1 MKAQLLKKDG
11 KPEFAVLPIA
21 EYRRLLQRLEELEDI
36 KDFRDYKRSPAES
49 FPAEVVNRLLD
60 EESPVRVCREYR
72 GLTQS
77 QLAEK
82 TGVTVA
88 HISQIEGGKRDVP
101 SSCSG
106 HWPPHS
112 LLMLRCCLA
121 GGMRRDDEGR
131 RVWPLNPNNM
141 K

>member
-21 EYRRLLQRLEELEDI
+21 EYRNLLQRLEELEDVR
-36 KDFRDYKRSPAES
+36 DFRDYRRSPAES

-60 EESPVRVCREYR
+60 GDNPVKVWREYR

-77 QLAEK
+77 NVAEK

-88 HISQIEGGKRDVP
+88 HISQIESGKRECSVKLLKALAVALNVDVEMLL
-101 SSCSG
+101 SG
-106 HWPPHS
+106 EE
-112 LLMLRCCLA
+112 
-121 GGMRRDDEGR
+121 D
-131 RVWPLNPNNM
+131 
-141 K
+141 